1 VRRFFCDQPDCCRT
15 LFAEQI
21 DDLARTRAQ
30 ATPRFNQTLVRI
42 GMEAGGEPGTRLSI
56 KLGIV
61 TSGDTI
67 LRRLRST
74 SLTAPASPTV
84 IGVDDFAL
92 RKGRIYGTLFVD
104 HRSHRVIDLIPERS
118 SESTA
123 RWMGQHPSIEI
134 VTRDRSGLYA
144 KGIRDAHTAAIQVA
158 DRWHLLANS
167 RQMLVRLLDR
177 LHREIHA
184 VDKA

>member
-1 VRRFFCDQPDCCRT
+1 
-15 LFAEQI
+15 
-21 DDLARTRAQ
+21 
-30 ATPRFNQTLVRI
+30 
-42 GMEAGGEPGTRLSI
+42 
-56 KLGIV
+56 
-61 TSGDTI
+61 
-67 LRRLRST
+67 
-74 SLTAPASPTV
+74 V